1 MADEGRKRK
10 MQRKKEAN
18 LMKNLFKKIGA
29 LLVAAVMVLSMCT
42 AVFAATKDTATI
54 TVMLDEQTK
63 LTTADLNYAQV
74 IVADQTTKTGWAFI
88 DETVGL
94 DYINAFVDDKATK
107 FDADKAQNAIK
118 QMIPKESVDTNKL
131 GLAQAK
137 AANHVH
143 FVHMSNPQSV
153 SRAGVYLVKATEAKY
168 TYNIMSAYIGFDKVT
183 IEEEG
188 NQVTYD
194 YPSLAD
200 AIIIAKRTEMK
211 VTKELTAGDNA
222 GDHVVANG
230 DILTYTVKTNVP
242 YIAPTDTDK
251 TFWVYDELTGAEYTE
266 TESATITLAGAA
278 TTGYTINWNKP
289 ESGKFNVDLTGMIN
303 AANSNAGKEV
313 VITYKVK
320 VTAENDEI
328 TNTATAGHKD
338 KNTYGSDKVE
348 LYEGNITLTKTND
361 YKTKNE
367 KVLLAGAGFEVRKDS
382 ETSTALNFK
391 KTGEGEYLYVKAP
404 ITNDKGNVITTTEIV
419 TNTDG
424 TVKIKGLDIGT
435 YYFKEITA
443 PKGYSV
449 RQDSVNA
456 TLGVTTE
463 NGKDGVAIKA
473 LTATTE
479 MKDTKLSALPST
491 GGMGTYLFTII
502 GVVVMAGAAG
512 AFFISRRKGSEE

>member
-1 MADEGRKRK
+1 
-10 MQRKKEAN
+10 
-18 LMKNLFKKIGA
+18 MKNLFKKIGA

-42 AVFAATKDTATI
+42 AVFAETKNNATI
-54 TVMLDEQTK
+54 TVMLDEQNK

-153 SRAGVYLVKATEAKY
+153 SSAGVYLVKATEAKY

-183 IEEEG
+183 IEKDG
-188 NQVTYD
+188 NQVIYD
-194 YPSLAD
+194 YPSLTD

-230 DILTYTVKTNVP
+230 DILTYMVKTNVP

-303 AANSNAGKEV
+303 DANSNAGKEV

-320 VTAENDEI
+320 VTAENDAI
-328 TNTATAGHKD
+328 TNKATAGHEGKD
-338 KNTYGSDKVE
+338 TYGSDKVD

-361 YKTKNE
+361 YKTEDE

-382 ETSTALNFK
+382 ERSTALNFK
-391 KTGEGEYLYVKAP
+391 KTAEGEYLYVEAP
-404 ITNDKGNVITTTEIV
+404 ITDGEGNVITTTEIV
-419 TNTDG
+419 TNTNG
-424 TVKIKGLDIGT
+424 TVKIKGLDVGT

-456 TLGVTTE
+456 TLEVTAE
-463 NGKDGVAIKA
+463 NGKDGVASKV

>member
-1 MADEGRKRK
+1 
-10 MQRKKEAN
+10 
-18 LMKNLFKKIGA
+18 MKNLFKKIGA

-42 AVFAATKDTATI
+42 AVFAETKNTATI
-54 TVMLDEQTK
+54 TVMLDEQNK
-63 LTTADLNYAQV
+63 LTTANLDYAQV

-88 DETVGL
+88 NETVGL
-94 DYINAFVDDKATK
+94 DYIKAFVDDKAIK
-107 FDADKAQNAIK
+107 FDADKAQNAIE

-131 GLAQAK
+131 GLAQAE
-137 AANHVH
+137 AAKHVN

-153 SRAGVYLVKATEAKY
+153 SSAGVYLVKATEAKY

-183 IEEEG
+183 IEKEG
-188 NQVTYD
+188 NQVIYD
-194 YPSLAD
+194 YPSLVD

-222 GDHVVANG
+222 GDHVVENG

-251 TFWVYDELTGAEYTE
+251 TFWVYDELTGAEYTKE
-266 TESATITLAGAA
+266 ATITLAGDNV
-278 TTGYTINWNKP
+278 TTTYPITWNTTNT
-289 ESGKFNVDLTGMIN
+289 KFSVNLNGMIN
-303 AANSNAGKEV
+303 NANSNAGKEV

-338 KNTYGSDKVE
+338 TNTYGSDKVK

-361 YKTKNE
+361 YETE
-367 KVLLAGAGFEVRKDS
+367 AQKVLLAGAGFEVRKND

-404 ITNDKGNVITTTEIV
+404 IMNDEGKVITTTEIV

-424 TVKIKGLDIGT
+424 TVKIKGLDVGT

-463 NGKDGVAIKA
+463 NGKDGVASKV

-479 MKDTKLSALPST
+479 MRDTKLSSLPST